1 MKGYII
7 RLGQFKIYKYVSYE
21 FQYVLEHQDSDPLAS
36 KKGGGGSTGSLC
48 SCIFGGEN
56 S

>member
-1 MKGYII
+1 MTGII
-7 RLGQFKIYKYVSYE
+7 RLWKFKIHKQLSYE
-21 FQYVLEHQDSDPLAS
+21 FQYVLEHQDLDPLAS